1 MAPVPRDDARPFAQM
16 LASSADARS
25 EAGCRLGD
33 GSGRR
38 KRLPPRLSCCATVFR
53 APTAHGRSPSALGA
67 LLLQPGSA
75 HGSACGNLSFVLP
88 GLLFARGCSQ
98 GVPTFRPPTVLPMD
112 IARQR
117 ATPAGGGRLL
127 SGARVSTAVVADALR
142 TARNGAAPGLFRAT
156 ALWHDY
162 RHCGDCYRDGKQLRA
177 SDNRRENEMGETA
190 NLVAGYQN
198 RRRGKQAAQSAKR
211 GKQAA
216 QSGKTCKSGQSPRPQ
231 RRGKSRL
238 RRGGKT
244 RPALRPPT
252 ACARGRYQGA
262 SSPPTPQKAD
272 GGTRSVRGLCG
283 AARTGSCLCIS
294 GFMRVALRS
303 TPAACL
309 RGTVRNK
316 LLTPPTSKS
325 SA

>member
-1 MAPVPRDDARPFAQM
+1 MKEDHGKKLPKWPQSRAMTHARLRRCWPPLPTPVLKRAAGLATAAVAGRDCRPACPVARRYSVHPRRMVVRLPLLALSFSSRGRHTGARVETCPLCSRVCCSHGVAAK
-16 LASSADARS
+16 AS
-25 EAGCRLGD
+25 LL
-33 GSGRR
+33 SGR
-38 KRLPPRLSCCATVFR
+38 PPCSQWT
-53 APTAHGRSPSALGA
+53 
-67 LLLQPGSA
+67 
-75 HGSACGNLSFVLP
+75 LP
-88 GLLFARGCSQ
+88 GNG
-98 GVPTFRPPTVLPMD
+98 
-112 IARQR
+112 

-127 SGARVSTAVVADALR
+127 SGARVSTAAVADALR

-162 RHCGDCYRDGKQLRA
+162 RHCGGCYRDGKQLRA

-216 QSGKTCKSGQSPRPQ
+216 QSANTCKSGQSPRPQ

-252 ACARGRYQGA
+252 ARARGRYQGA
-262 SSPPTPQKAD
+262 SSPPTPQ
-272 GGTRSVRGLCG
+272 
-283 AARTGSCLCIS
+283 
-294 GFMRVALRS
+294 
-303 TPAACL
+303 
-309 RGTVRNK
+309 
-316 LLTPPTSKS
+316 
-325 SA
+325 